1 MSEDSTQRPDEWKA
15 EPGDRLTRLTA
26 AALAGLQA
34 HPEYG
39 EDIRGIIT
47 LKDAGGAGSAMWG
60 YSKYEAEPI
69 YDLIRSSAYLFA
81 TLGIRLELSGD
92 PERGQEPVV
101 VPGPQLAGDGPHET
115 VSLTVIVDSGNERL
129 GQLSGAI
136 KDAVES
142 TGVSWGVAKLIIM
155 ATLDAGQSTILYH
168 GLDDERGLVHYLL
181 NATAQVTEASGG
193 RFVMIPMGG
202 EPN

>member
-47 LKDAGGAGSAMWG
+47 LKD
-60 YSKYEAEPI
+60 
-69 YDLIRSSAYLFA
+69 DLIRSSAYLFA